1 MATVIAFSDEEGG
14 GPITVD
20 QDNPLPVEV
29 VLAQGPRHDTKSQ
42 SVVQAINSAFALK
55 APDATAYYGAPKV
68 YASQAAEA
76 SVSPAVLQ
84 VGPGVLYSLD
94 GYNAKAGAQFILVF
108 DTATAPANGDI
119 PIFAMT
125 AATVANFS
133 RDFGVYGLRFQKGL
147 AVSNSSTV
155 ATRTVGSADC
165 QFFLRFK

>member
-1 MATVIAFSDEEGG
+1 MATVVAFTDETG

-29 VLAQGPRHDTKSQ
+29 AGVQGPRPDTKSQ
-42 SVVQAINSAFALK
+42 SVVQAINGAFALK
-55 APDATAYYGAPKV
+55 TPDVTGYYGAPKT

-76 SVSPAVLQ
+76 SVAPAVLQ

-94 GYNAKAGAQFILVF
+94 GYNAKVSAQFILIF

-119 PIFAMT
+119 PIFALT
-125 AATVANFS
+125 AATIANFS
-133 RDFGVYGLRFQKGL
+133 RDFGTYGLRFQKGL